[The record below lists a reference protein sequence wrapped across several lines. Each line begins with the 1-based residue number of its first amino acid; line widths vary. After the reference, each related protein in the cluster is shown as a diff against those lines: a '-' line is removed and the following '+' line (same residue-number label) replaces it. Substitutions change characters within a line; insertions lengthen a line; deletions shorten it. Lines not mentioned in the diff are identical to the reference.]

1 MGRIY
6 LNPSTAQKM
15 KKQTPVAKPGWV
27 KVAEEVLAEQVF
39 DPEAAKATDDPF
51 NNELT
56 SDGYEDMTVAQL
68 KEILQEEGLSTK
80 GKKADLMARL
90 RMPISDSTEAPAEEA
105 LAEEEQVAPA
115 EAAVA
120 DENPEEGNV
129 SEAKESSE
137 QEPVVE

>member
-1 MGRIY
+1 MSRRIS
-6 LNPSTAQKM
+6 LNPTTRLAQLEL
-15 KKQTPVAKPGWV
+15 AKPAYV

-39 DPEAAKATDDPF
+39 DPEAAKATDEPF

-90 RMPISDSTEAPAEEA
+90 RTPISDSTEAPAEEA
-105 LAEEEQVAPA
+105 LAEEEQVTPA

-120 DENPEEGNV
+120 DEKPEEGNV
-129 SEAKESSE
+129 S
-137 QEPVVE
+137 

>member
-1 MGRIY
+1 MSRRIS
-6 LNPSTAQKM
+6 LNPTTRLAQLEL
-15 KKQTPVAKPGWV
+15 AKPAYV

-68 KEILQEEGLSTK
+68 KEMLQEEGLSTK

-90 RMPISDSTEAPAEEA
+90 RMPISDSTETPAEEA

-129 SEAKESSE
+129 SESKESSE